1 MIITMSRNHWI
12 NIQQKIIS
20 TDKWYEQG
28 CLPKLLSHIG
38 DATLLD
44 LEFKSD
50 KDKMWFILRWM

>member
-1 MIITMSRNHWI
+1 MSRNHWI